1 MRESRLTEVE
11 QALQAFKWH
20 RGLDTDAVG
29 LVDALKGLREASLEV
44 VRAVVVSQLRQGRA
58 SRISGGEL
66 EAFGSAIGTSQ
77 CLRLLLAEK
86 DLLKPF

>member
-29 LVDALKGLREASLEV
+29 LVDALRGLRDASLEV
-44 VRAVVVSQLRQGRA
+44 VRAIVVSN
-58 SRISGGEL
+58 
-66 EAFGSAIGTSQ
+66 
-77 CLRLLLAEK
+77 
-86 DLLKPF
+86 